1 MSTLNIY
8 DESYYIIFPDD
19 DFEEYD
25 NDLTPTQYTANT
37 HWYFEKLNFGIK
49 PLTFVADNEDLDF
62 LQQDYAIAFNV
73 PNFIVTTKLKELLED
88 GLYGSQFF
96 PAIIQD
102 ESNNAVEGLW
112 ALNTFQRLDCID
124 LKRSQ
129 YFMPGDG
136 TTEIDGF
143 AIKPDM
149 DNYRFREDV
158 FDAIPEDERLIFQVG
173 NTTTG
178 EIFVHQK
185 VVDIFK
191 KYDVKGIRF
200 FKASEYHVGDEFNVF

>member
-1 MSTLNIY
+1 MNIY
-8 DESYYIIFPDD
+8 DESYYIIFPDYE
-19 DFEEYD
+19 FEDYD

-49 PLTFVADNEDLDF
+49 PLTFVSDNDNLDF

-73 PNFIVTTKLKELLED
+73 PNFVVTNKLKELLEN

-102 ESNNAVEGLW
+102 ENNNSVEGLW
-112 ALNTFQRLDCID
+112 ALNTFDDLDCID

-129 YFMPGDG
+129 FYMPSDG
-136 TTEIDGF
+136 SKDIDGF

-149 DNYRFREDV
+149 DNYRLREDV
-158 FDAIPEDERLIFQVG
+158 LDAIPENERLIFQLG
-173 NTTTG
+173 NTSRG
-178 EIFVHQK
+178 KIFFHQK

-191 KYDVKGIRF
+191 RYDVKGIKF
-200 FKASEYHVGDEFNVF
+200 FKVSEFEYGDQH

>member
-8 DESYYIIFPDD
+8 DESYYIIFPDYE
-19 DFEEYD
+19 FEDYD

-49 PLTFVADNEDLDF
+49 PLTFVSDNDNLDF

-73 PNFIVTTKLKELLED
+73 PNFVVTNKLKELLEN

-102 ESNNAVEGLW
+102 ENNNSVEGLW
-112 ALNTFQRLDCID
+112 ALNTFDDLDCID

-129 YFMPGDG
+129 FYMPSDG
-136 TTEIDGF
+136 SKDIDGF

-149 DNYRFREDV
+149 DNYRLREDV
-158 FDAIPEDERLIFQVG
+158 LDAIPENERLIFQLG
-173 NTTTG
+173 NTSRG
-178 EIFVHQK
+178 KIFFHQK

-191 KYDVKGIRF
+191 RYDVKGIKF
-200 FKASEYHVGDEFNVF
+200 FKVSEFEYGDQH

>member
-1 MSTLNIY
+1 MSAFNIY
-8 DESYYIIFPDD
+8 DESYYIIFSDD
-19 DFEEYD
+19 EFEEYD

-37 HWYFEKLNFGIK
+37 DWDFEKLNFGIK
-49 PLTFVADNEDLDF
+49 PLTFVSDNDNVDF
-62 LQQDYAIAFNV
+62 LRQDYALAFNGNKFV
-73 PNFIVTTKLKELLED
+73 VTKKIKELLED

-102 ESNNAVEGLW
+102 ENNNAVEGLW
-112 ALNTFQRLDCID
+112 ALNTFQRLDCVD
-124 LKRSQ
+124 FKRSQ
-129 YFMPGDG
+129 FFMPGDG

-143 AIKPDM
+143 SIKPDM

-158 FDAIPEDERLIFQVG
+158 FDAIPENERLIFQVG

-178 EIFVHQK
+178 EIFFHQK

-191 KYDVKGIRF
+191 KHDVKGIRF
-200 FKASEYHVGDEFNVF
+200 FKVSEFEYGDQH

>member
-8 DESYYIIFPDD
+8 DESYYIVFPDYE
-19 DFEEYD
+19 FEEYD
-25 NDLTPTQYTANT
+25 NDLTPTEYTANT
-37 HWYFEKLNFGIK
+37 NWCFEKLNFGIK
-49 PLTFVADNEDLDF
+49 PLSFTSDNDNLDF
-62 LQQDYAIAFNV
+62 LNQDYVIAFNS
-73 PNFIVTTKLKELLED
+73 PNFVVKQKLKELLED

-102 ESNNAVEGLW
+102 EKNNTVEGVW
-112 ALNTFQRLDCID
+112 ALNTFDELDCVD
-124 LKRSQ
+124 FKRSQ
-129 YFMPGDG
+129 FLMPEGG

-143 AIKPDM
+143 RIHPDM

-158 FDAIPEDERLIFQVG
+158 LDAIPEKERLIFQVG
-173 NTTTG
+173 NTTSG
-178 EIFVHQK
+178 KIFFHQK

-200 FKASEYHVGDEFNVF
+200 FKASEYHVGDEF